1 MGRRECGQMAL
12 TEKNIRNIFIYAAPK
27 FISYGLNLITLPIL
41 TRLLTPHEFGVIA
54 LACLFPAIAV
64 SVFSCGI
71 TASAQRYYF
80 EYRHHNDKF
89 ISFVFSLQVFLYVSL
104 LASSLG
110 VYFLKDT
117 ISGLIMG
124 KRDFGFAVFVTFV
137 AGYLGQIASFYLIL
151 YQNMEK
157 AVVHSTFTVLQAFI
171 TTAAGLILVWYFK
184 LSYMGIIYGSLLG
197 TCTVCLAMMLHFNR
211 NLRFALNSRIL
222 WDNIKYGLQVVPK
235 SFSGFIN
242 RFFDKYMLNNILS
255 LSAVGVYNI
264 GQTVGNT
271 MFFLMSTVWSSF
283 QPVCYREVFDKGA
296 ESSASVGRLFTI
308 FAYISLF
315 PVLLLI
321 LFAQEL
327 VYIIAPPSYYEAID
341 IIIIISGGVATQ
353 VFGMYVG
360 VQYAYSK
367 KAYWIFPVTVIGTFA
382 NVMANIILIPKLGL
396 IGAGLS
402 TVISTC
408 IVNSILTFIGQK
420 LYRIHY
426 EWRTIAVLYAIIMF
440 AIISVLYLRTIEF
453 NGIYLYLIKLA
464 FVAAFVYTG
473 MKVRLITRDSIGKV
487 SKSLFN
493 YSKVKEA

>member
-1 MGRRECGQMAL
+1 MAL
-12 TEKNIRNIFIYAAPK
+12 SEKNIRNIFIYAAPK

-41 TRLLTPHEFGVIA
+41 TRLLTPHEFGIIA
-54 LACLFPAIAV
+54 LAWLFPAIAV

-137 AGYLGQIASFYLIL
+137 AGYFGQIASFYLIL

-171 TTAAGLILVWYFK
+171 TTAAGLILVWHFK
-184 LSYMGIIYGSLLG
+184 MSYMGIIYGSLLG
-197 TCTVCLAMMLHFNR
+197 ACTVCLAMMIHFNR
-211 NLRFALNSRIL
+211 NLRFVFNGIIL
-222 WDNIKYGLQVVPK
+222 WDNIKYGLQVMPK

-242 RFFDKYMLNNILS
+242 RFFDKYMLNNMLS

-264 GQTVGNT
+264 GQTIGNAL
-271 MFFLMSTVWSSF
+271 FFLMSTVWSSF
-283 QPVCYREVFDKGA
+283 QPVYYGEVFDKGQDG
-296 ESSASVGRLFTI
+296 SVSVGRLFTM
-308 FAYISLF
+308 FAYITLM
-315 PVLLLI
+315 PILLLI

-327 VYIIAPPSYYEAID
+327 VYIIAPPSYYDAID

-367 KAYWIFPVTVIGTFA
+367 KAYWIFPATVVGTLA
-382 NVMANIILIPKLGL
+382 NVAANIVLIPKLGL
-396 IGAGLS
+396 IGAAVS
-402 TVISTC
+402 TVATYFFI
-408 IVNSILTFIGQK
+408 NGILTLIGQK
-420 LYRIHY
+420 LYRIQY
-426 EWRTIAVLYAIIMF
+426 EWGTIASLYGTIALAAVFI
-440 AIISVLYLRTIEF
+440 LYLRHIGF
-453 NGIYLYLIKLA
+453 NNTGLYLIKLS
-464 FVAAFVYTG
+464 FIIIFVYVG
-473 MKVRLITRDSIGKV
+473 IQSRLITKQSIEKV
-487 SKSLFN
+487 RSSLFN
-493 YSKVKEA
+493 FSSKREVV